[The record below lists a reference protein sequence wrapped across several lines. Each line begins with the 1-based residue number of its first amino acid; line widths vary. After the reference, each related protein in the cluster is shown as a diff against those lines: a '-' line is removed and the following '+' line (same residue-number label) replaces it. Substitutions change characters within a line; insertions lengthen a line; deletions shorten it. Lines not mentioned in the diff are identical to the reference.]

1 MRMLLLEQKTKR
13 GYDEDTEGPLS
24 RTHFDRGKGNLTDLT
39 AEVRVEAHQNIS
51 RSNAEKKSKGI
62 G

>member
-24 RTHFDRGKGNLTDLT
+24 RTHFDRGKGNLILT
-39 AEVRVEAHQNIS
+39 LLQ
-51 RSNAEKKSKGI
+51 K
-62 G
+62 

>member
-1 MRMLLLEQKTKR
+1 MKILKDPFEDAFRQGKR
-13 GYDEDTEGPLS
+13 ESY
-24 RTHFDRGKGNLTDLT
+24 TDLT